1 MILFVAADQG
11 SLEGNRSGCLL
22 AVFFGRMNR
31 MNHLVE
37 ERAVKRKIVLV
48 THIHTRVL
56 ASHRA
61 SGYEGINM

>member
-31 MNHLVE
+31 TNHLVE
-37 ERAVKRKIVLV
+37 GEGRGAASVVKL
-48 THIHTRVL
+48 
-56 ASHRA
+56 
-61 SGYEGINM
+61 